1 MRVKEKELVLWFDDV
16 RKEDIPVVGGKN
28 ASLGEMINAGL
39 PVPPGFAVTAY
50 SYEKYIQE
58 KRIAEQIYKII
69 KETVTNPNDPKQYD
83 TASKKIRELIEKT
96 PMPKEIEN
104 AIRIAY
110 KELNQ
115 RLELKDI
122 FVAVRSS
129 ATAEDLPDAS
139 FAGQQETFLNVKGA
153 DDLIDKVVKCW
164 SSLFTPR
171 AIFYR
176 TEKGFAHEKVFISVG
191 VQKMVNSGC
200 AGVMFTINPVTGNP
214 DEIVIE
220 GNYGLGETVV
230 SGAVNPDDFVV
241 DKNTVKITERRISR
255 KTIMYLRDPKTGKT
269 VHLDVPE
276 DKQKVTCISDQ
287 EIFTLAELAKRIE
300 KHYGKP
306 MDIEWA
312 IDQDL
317 SYPRKHVHSSSSP
330 RNSLEH
336 KKHGNTL
343 KN

>member
-1 MRVKEKELVLWFDDV
+1 
-16 RKEDIPVVGGKN
+16 
-28 ASLGEMINAGL
+28 
-39 PVPPGFAVTAY
+39 
-50 SYEKYIQE
+50 
-58 KRIAEQIYKII
+58 
-69 KETVTNPNDPKQYD
+69 
-83 TASKKIRELIEKT
+83 
-96 PMPKEIEN
+96 
-104 AIRIAY
+104 
-110 KELNQ
+110 
-115 RLELKDI
+115 
-122 FVAVRSS
+122 
-129 ATAEDLPDAS
+129 
-139 FAGQQETFLNVKGA
+139 
-153 DDLIDKVVKCW
+153 
-164 SSLFTPR
+164 
-171 AIFYR
+171 
-176 TEKGFAHEKVFISVG
+176 
-191 VQKMVNSGC
+191 
-200 AGVMFTINPVTGNP
+200 MFTINPVTGNP

-276 DKQKVTCISDQ
+276 DKQKVTCMSDQ